1 MGMEARSSAAFNI
14 MSLFFTCGSKNDLP
28 HLRAQT
34 GSTLQPWCLQCTGNL
49 EQTTALVEASNN

>member
-28 HLRAQT
+28 HFTRPD
-34 GSTLQPWCLQCTGNL
+34 GFDI
-49 EQTTALVEASNN
+49 TALVPPVHRQFEADNSTCRSKQ